1 MSSWTLD
8 NPVITKEL
16 RGRMRGART
25 YWLLFGYLLLLS
37 LILFFSY
44 LGWWNQHSSEMERG
58 GTSAGFTV
66 GRTFFE
72 ILFYSQAVMIALI
85 TPALTAGAI
94 SVEREQRTFEMLRG
108 TILRPRA
115 IVWGKL
121 ASSVSFVAL
130 LLTSS
135 LPLLSLCFLL
145 GGVSPGEVF
154 FAYILLVGDA
164 FLFGAV
170 GLCWSAYAA
179 STATATVL
187 SYATLIVFF
196 VVTAPFAAPVVF
208 GGGFQGSFGLCALN
222 PVGAVTGAVVSEHYY
237 GWTLPAWV
245 PALLL
250 NGTLSAVLVLACINR
265 LEDFPSRR
273 AAPLR
278 LATLL
283 LAGLIVFFGAGIVRG
298 LPAGGAVP
306 LAAQT
311 LFLLLLLTSLLLFF
325 VPILVTGD
333 LEGWGGRGRDLARA
347 WSPRRIFG
355 DAALPSGLPFALLL
369 TALVLALT
377 FAATHLGS
385 LAPVAFVGRFGGG
398 PPPLIPAGPLVS
410 GAAGARVTDILLQA
424 SLMLVLVVVGIAGL
438 GFLLSVLLGNRWSSL
453 TLLYLTVVLAVAL
466 PFFSYALLNGTD
478 ATAAARNPAVNSLY
492 LCPFIPIWQLTDV
505 LDGHPTFGRDN
516 AAAVVGMA
524 GYGVWP
530 LWMGTG
536 LLYLIVGLA
545 CYGFALTILRRR
557 SAPRSDAEKGGHME
571 KGEHEVRPYTLPTP

>member
-1 MSSWTLD
+1 MRAWTLD

-44 LGWWNQHSSEMERG
+44 LGWWNQHSSEMDRG
-58 GTSAGFTV
+58 SVSAGFTV

-164 FLFGAV
+164 FLFGAI

-179 STATATVL
+179 NTATATVL

-196 VVTAPFAAPVVF
+196 AVTAPFATPVVF
-208 GGGFQGSFGLCALN
+208 GGGFTSSFGLCALN
-222 PVGAVTGAVVSEHYY
+222 PVGAVTGAVVPEHYY

-250 NGTLSAVLVLACINR
+250 NGTLSALLVLACINR
-265 LEDFPSRR
+265 LEDFPTRR
-273 AAPLR
+273 ATILR
-278 LATLL
+278 LVTLL
-283 LAGLIVFFGAGIVRG
+283 LAGLIVFFGDGIMLG
-298 LPAGGAVP
+298 LSPAFGAQASIQVIG
-306 LAAQT
+306 LLVIAC
-311 LFLLLLLTSLLLFF
+311 LLLLLF
-325 VPILVTGD
+325 VPILTTGD
-333 LEGWGGRGRDLARA
+333 TEGWAAARSLPVLARA

-355 DAALPSGLPFALLL
+355 DATLPSGLPLALLL
-369 TALVLALT
+369 TALVLALM
-377 FAATHLGS
+377 FAATHLSS
-385 LAPVAFVGRFGGG
+385 LAPTALISRFGGG
-398 PPPLIPAGPLVS
+398 PPPLRPALPLVS
-410 GAAGARVTDILLQA
+410 GVSGAQVTDILLQA
-424 SLMLVLVVVGIAGL
+424 SLMLALVVVGIAGL

-453 TLLYLTVVLAVAL
+453 TLLYLTIILAVAL
-466 PFFSYALLNGTD
+466 PFFSYALLSGAD
-478 ATAAARNPAVNSLY
+478 ASAAARSPAVNSLY
-492 LCPFIPIWQLTDV
+492 LCPFVPLLQLTDT
-505 LDGHPTFGRDN
+505 LTPHPTFGRES
-516 AAAVVGMA
+516 AIPGMA

-536 LLYLIVGLA
+536 LVYLVIGLA
-545 CYGFALTILRRR
+545 SYAVALALLRRR
-557 SAPRSDAEKGGHME
+557 EKPSP
-571 KGEHEVRPYTLPTP
+571 VVARPTPAATPIKS

>member
-1 MSSWTLD
+1 MQAWTLD

-58 GTSAGFTV
+58 GASAGFTV

-72 ILFYSQAVMIALI
+72 VLFYSQAVMIALI

-94 SVEREQRTFEMLRG
+94 SIEREQRTFEMLRG

-154 FAYILLVGDA
+154 FAYLLLIGDA

-179 STATATVL
+179 NTATATVL

-208 GGGFQGSFGLCALN
+208 GNGFTPDFGLCALN
-222 PVGAVTGAVVSEHYY
+222 PVGAVAGAVVPEHYY

-265 LEDFPSRR
+265 LEDFPTRR
-273 AAPLR
+273 ATALR

-283 LAGLIVFFGAGIVRG
+283 FAGLIVFFGDGIMLG
-298 LPAGGAVP
+298 LSPAFGAR
-306 LAAQT
+306 ASAQV
-311 LFLLLLLTSLLLFF
+311 LGLLLIACLLLLLF
-325 VPILVTGD
+325 VPVLATGD
-333 LEGWGGRGRDLARA
+333 REGWAARMSRLPFLAGA

-355 DAALPSGLPFALLL
+355 DATLPSGLPLALLL
-369 TALVLALT
+369 TALVLVLT
-377 FAATHLGS
+377 FAATHLSS
-385 LAPVAFVGRFGGG
+385 LAPTAFIGRFGGG
-398 PPPLIPAGPLVS
+398 PPPLRPAAPLVS
-410 GAAGARVTDILLQA
+410 GVSGAQVTDILVQA
-424 SLMLVLVVVGIAGL
+424 AFLLVLVVIGIAGL

-453 TLLYLTVVLAVAL
+453 TLLYLTVILAVAL
-466 PFFSYALLNGTD
+466 PFFSYATLSGTQGRE
-478 ATAAARNPAVNSLY
+478 AARSPAVNSLY
-492 LCPFIPIWQLTDV
+492 LCPFVPLWQLTDMLDPRPIFGSNSANAV
-505 LDGHPTFGRDN
+505 L
-516 AAAVVGMA
+516 GMA
-524 GYGVWP
+524 GYGVRP
-530 LWMGTG
+530 LWVGTG
-536 LLYLIVGLA
+536 LLYLVIGLGSYA
-545 CYGFALTILRRR
+545 VALALLRRE
-557 SAPRSDAEKGGHME
+557 D
-571 KGEHEVRPYTLPTP
+571 PTPVRSGSPPLPVREG

>member
-1 MSSWTLD
+1 MAIWTLD

-58 GTSAGFTV
+58 GASAGFTV

-94 SVEREQRTFEMLRG
+94 SIEREQRTFEMLRG
-108 TILRPRA
+108 TILRPRS

-179 STATATVL
+179 NTATATVL

-196 VVTAPFAAPVVF
+196 AVTAPFAAPVVF
-208 GGGFQGSFGLCALN
+208 GGGFSANAGLCALN
-222 PVGAVTGAVVSEHYY
+222 PVGAVVGAVVPEHYY

-265 LEDFPSRR
+265 LEDSPARR
-273 AAPLR
+273 ATALR
-278 LATLL
+278 LVTLL
-283 LAGLIVFFGAGIVRG
+283 FAGLIVFFGNGIVLGLSPTFGASASAQVMGLLMIACLLLLLFVPVLTTGDMADWATARG
-298 LPAGGAVP
+298 LPA
-306 LAAQT
+306 
-311 LFLLLLLTSLLLFF
+311 
-325 VPILVTGD
+325 
-333 LEGWGGRGRDLARA
+333 LARA
-347 WSPRRIFG
+347 WSPSRIFG
-355 DAALPSGLPFALLL
+355 DATLPSGLPLALLL
-369 TALVLALT
+369 TALVLGLM
-377 FAATHLGS
+377 FAATHLSS
-385 LAPVAFVGRFGGG
+385 LAPTALIRRPGGAA
-398 PPPLIPAGPLVS
+398 PPLRPTAALVS
-410 GAAGARVTDILLQA
+410 GVSGAQVTDVLLQSA
-424 SLMLVLVVVGIAGL
+424 LMLVLVVIGIAGV

-453 TLLYLTVVLAVAL
+453 TLLYLTVILAVAL
-466 PFFSYALLNGTD
+466 PFFSYATLSSAQGRE
-478 ATAAARNPAVNSLY
+478 AAQNPAVNSLY
-492 LCPFIPIWQLTDV
+492 LCPFVPLWQLTDR
-505 LDGHPTFGRDN
+505 LDPRPSFGHNGTDAVTGMIGYDTRPLWIGTGGVYL
-516 AAAVVGMA
+516 VVGLVSYA
-524 GYGVWP
+524 A
-530 LWMGTG
+530 
-536 LLYLIVGLA
+536 GLA
-545 CYGFALTILRRR
+545 FLRRR
-557 SAPRSDAEKGGHME
+557 
-571 KGEHEVRPYTLPTP
+571 LPKTA